1 MKYYKLVLNAR
12 NPKGFWGK
20 LMIRSM
26 NKGHF
31 GVTGWGLEHV
41 KIEEGFQI
49 LDVGCGGGKT
59 VFRLQEAVPTGKV
72 TGIDYAQLAVDKS
85 KKLNKKA
92 IQRGKVQIDL
102 GSVSAL
108 PYPDGT
114 FDLVTAVETFY
125 FWPDKIHDLKEV
137 YRVLKKGGKL
147 LLIFEMCKTDENPEK
162 WTEVER
168 LAEIQAPTAKEIR
181 QSLEEA
187 GFCNIQTD
195 QKENTTWL
203 CAVGEKE

>member
-41 KIEEGFQI
+41 KIEEDFQI
-49 LDVGCGGGKT
+49 LDIGCGGGKT
-59 VFRLQEAVPTGKV
+59 VFRLQEAAPNGKV
-72 TGIDYAQLAVDKS
+72 TGIDYAPLAVDKS
-85 KKLNKKA
+85 KKLNRKA
-92 IQRGKVQIDL
+92 IQKGKVQIDL

-108 PYPDGT
+108 PYSDGK

-125 FWPDKIHDLKEV
+125 FWPDKIHDLQEV
-137 YRVLKKGGKL
+137 RRVLKKGGKL
-147 LLIFEMCKTDENPEK
+147 LLIFEMCKTDEEPEK
-162 WTEVER
+162 WAEVER
-168 LAEIQAPTAKEIR
+168 LAEIQAPAEKEIR
-181 QSLEEA
+181 QNLEEA
-187 GFCNIQTD
+187 GFSNIQTD

-203 CAVGEKE
+203 CAIGEKE